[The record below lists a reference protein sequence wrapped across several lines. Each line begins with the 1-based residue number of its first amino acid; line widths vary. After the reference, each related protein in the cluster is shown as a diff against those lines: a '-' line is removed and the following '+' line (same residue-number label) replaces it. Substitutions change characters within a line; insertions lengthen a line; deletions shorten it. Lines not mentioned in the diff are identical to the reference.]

1 MVKDGILL
9 GRLRPG
15 QIVSVL
21 RKCEFT
27 LGMRLHSAVFSS
39 VAGTPAVMI
48 AYDPKVAA
56 YARHAYHPAPLDP
69 DSDEF
74 NMRAIVAAVGN
85 LYANMNPA
93 KQTLN
98 ARTAEL
104 IKNTKADA
112 IIAERLYRAE
122 I

>member
-1 MVKDGILL
+1 MVEDGILL

-15 QIVSVL
+15 QIISVL
-21 RKCEFT
+21 QKCEFT

-39 VAGTPAVMI
+39 VAGTPAIMI

-56 YARHAYHPAPLDP
+56 FSRHAYHPAPIDP
-69 DSDEF
+69 DADDF
-74 NMRAIVAAVGN
+74 NMRAIVGAVGT
-85 LYANMNPA
+85 LYSNMNPA
-93 KQTLN
+93 KQMLN

-104 IKNTKADA
+104 IKNTRADA

-122 I
+122 S